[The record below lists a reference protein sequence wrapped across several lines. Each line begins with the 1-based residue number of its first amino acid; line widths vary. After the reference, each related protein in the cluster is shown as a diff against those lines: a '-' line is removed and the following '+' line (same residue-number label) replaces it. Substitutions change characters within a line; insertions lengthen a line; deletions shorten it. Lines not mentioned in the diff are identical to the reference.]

1 MTEIKERAAAPNS
14 ASLQILGRLSL
25 FITLVSV
32 LCFRVGCLCTPPQD
46 EQSVSESD
54 TEKDPPVSA
63 DTPASAG
70 SSGTGQVPVRV
81 FTNKFGGSVAD

>member
-1 MTEIKERAAAPNS
+1 M
-14 ASLQILGRLSL
+14 
-25 FITLVSV
+25 
-32 LCFRVGCLCTPPQD
+32 CTPPQD

-54 TEKDPPVSA
+54 IEKGPPVSA